1 MDLTLVTKPG
11 PDNDQLAVDG
21 LVEKHLTKKL
31 EKIESRMGG
40 KPLTARAVLEELSV
54 GFEATITLSGRHELV
69 SKAREPELLRAVD
82 AALEKLA
89 RQVETRMDKSSGKER
104 GRRASGTQHK
114 AGIPG

>member
-11 PDNDQLAVDG
+11 PDNEELVVDG

-31 EKIESRMGG
+31 EKIEARMGG
-40 KPLTARAVLEELSV
+40 KPFSARAVLQALPV
-54 GFEATITLSGRHELV
+54 GFEASITLSGRHEIV

-82 AALEKLA
+82 AALDKLA
-89 RQVETRMDKSSGKER
+89 RQVETRLDKSSGKER

-114 AGIPG
+114 AGIAG